1 MLAGYWIFGLIFGIS
16 GLIFGISGLIFRISG
31 LTSDQAKHPNIS
43 IFKKGVLS
51 QKNIQYTLKIS

>member
-1 MLAGYWIFGLIFGIS
+1 MLAGYWIF